1 VKTENTAHVEGWID
15 MVFKKTDVCELFGI
29 EYPIVQAAMGPFVT
43 TKLCAAVSN
52 AGGLGVIS
60 HTGTFLY
67 LKERDPEFFKQVHDF
82 APKLVESTLAME
94 EELGVSTLEELRGV
108 SKLTDKPFGVNVR
121 VAREQPDAGYLIDS
135 IIEERDKDPKL
146 AKNLKVV
153 ITSAGSPNLYTQTLK
168 DAGLIVVH
176 VVPSVYHAQ
185 KSEKAGVD
193 AMVASGHEAG
203 GHVAWDPVHTTVLL
217 PAIRKAVNVP
227 VLSAGGWCDGKGLVA
242 ALALGAGAIYM
253 GTRFIA
259 TKESDFAEGYKEAVL
274 RGKER
279 DTIVTAGVFG
289 PIRVLK
295 NQYSLNLQKLLES
308 LTGAFQEKSED
319 PKITDAK
326 TKVSWADSYKHGR
339 TENAPVLTGE
349 VQVLIDDIPTV
360 KELIDRIVKEAEEI
374 ITKKLPLCI
383 T

>member
-1 VKTENTAHVEGWID
+1 MT
-15 MVFKKTDVCELFGI
+15 FKKTDVCELLGI
-29 EYPIVQAAMGPFVT
+29 EYPIVQAPMGPFIT

-94 EELGVSTLEELRGV
+94 EEMGVNTLEELRKV
-108 SKLTDKPFGVNVR
+108 NQLTDKPFGVNVR
-121 VAREQPDAGYLIDS
+121 VAQEQPDASYLIDA
-135 IIEERDKDPKL
+135 IIEMREKDPKL

-153 ITSAGSPNLYTQTLK
+153 ITSAGNPALYTQRLK
-168 DAGLIVVH
+168 DAGFKVIH
-176 VVPSVYHAQ
+176 VVPSIYHAQ
-185 KSEKAGVD
+185 KAEKSGVD
-193 AMVASGHEAG
+193 AVVASGHEAG
-203 GHVAWDPVHTTVLL
+203 GHVAWEPVHTTVLT
-217 PAIRKAVNVP
+217 PAIRRAVKIP

-259 TKESDFAEGYKEAVL
+259 TQESDFSQGYKEAVL

-279 DTIVTAGVFG
+279 DTLVSAGVFG
-289 PIRVLK
+289 PIRILK
-295 NQYSLNLQKLLES
+295 NQYSLNMEKLLDS
-308 LTGAFQEKSED
+308 LTGSLQEKSED
-319 PKITDAK
+319 PKVIDAK
-326 TKVSWADSYKHGR
+326 TNVSWADSYVRGK

-349 VQVLIDDIPTV
+349 VQALIDDIPTV
-360 KELIDRIVKEAEEI
+360 KELIDGIMKEAEEI
-374 ITKKLPLCI
+374 ITKKLPSFI
-383 T
+383 A

>member
-1 VKTENTAHVEGWID
+1 
-15 MVFKKTDVCELFGI
+15 MVFKKTDVCELLGM
-29 EYPIVQAAMGPFVT
+29 EYPIVQAPMGPFIT

-67 LKERDPEFFKQVHDF
+67 LKERDPDFYQQVHDF

-94 EELGVSTLEELRGV
+94 EDMGVNTLEELRKV

-121 VAREQPDAGYLIDS
+121 VAREQPDAPYLIDA

-153 ITSAGSPNLYTQTLK
+153 VTSAGSPNLYTQRLK

-193 AMVASGHEAG
+193 AVVASGHEAG
-203 GHVAWDPVHTTVLL
+203 GHVAWDPVHTSVLT
-217 PAIRKAVNVP
+217 PAVRKVAKVP

-259 TKESDFAEGYKEAVL
+259 TNESDFAPGYKEAVI

-279 DTIVTAGVFG
+279 DTIVTAGSFG

-295 NQYSLNLQKLLES
+295 NKYAATLQELLNS
-308 LTGAFQEKSED
+308 VTGSFQEKFEN
-319 PKITDAK
+319 PKIADAK
-326 TKVSWADSYKHGR
+326 TNISWADSYKHGK

-349 VQVLIDDIPTV
+349 VQALIDDLPTV
-360 KELIDRIVKEAEEI
+360 KELIDGIIKEAEEI
-374 ITKKLPLCI
+374 ITKKLPSFI
-383 T
+383 A

>member
-1 VKTENTAHVEGWID
+1 

-29 EYPIVQAAMGPFVT
+29 EYPIVQAPMGPFIT

-67 LKERDPEFFKQVHDF
+67 LKERDPDFYQQVHDF
-82 APKLVESTLAME
+82 APKLVEGTLAME
-94 EELGVSTLEELRGV
+94 KDMGVNTVEELRRV

-121 VAREQPDAGYLIDS
+121 VAREQPDAPYLIDA
-135 IIEERDKDPKL
+135 IIEEKEKNPKL

-153 ITSAGSPNLYTQTLK
+153 VTSAGSPNLYTQRLEE
-168 DAGLIVVH
+168 AGLTVVH

-193 AMVASGHEAG
+193 AVVASGHEAG
-203 GHVAWDPVHTTVLL
+203 GHVAWDPVHTSVLT
-217 PAIRKAVNVP
+217 PAVRKAVKLP

-259 TKESDFAEGYKEAVL
+259 TKESDFAPGYKEAVL
-274 RGKER
+274 GGTER
-279 DTIVTAGVFG
+279 DTIVTAGTFG

-295 NQYSLNLQKLLES
+295 NKYAATLQGLLDS
-308 LTGAFQEKSED
+308 VTGSFKGKFEN
-319 PKITDAK
+319 PKIAD
-326 TKVSWADSYKHGR
+326 TKAGISWADSYKRGK
-339 TENAPVLTGE
+339 TEKAPVLTGE
-349 VQVLIDDIPTV
+349 VQGLIENLPTV
-360 KELIDRIVKEAEEI
+360 KELVDGIIKEAEEI
-374 ITKKLPLCI
+374 VTKKLPSFLA
-383 T
+383 

>member
-1 VKTENTAHVEGWID
+1 

-67 LKERDPEFFKQVHDF
+67 LRERDPEFFKQVHDF

-94 EELGVSTLEELRGV
+94 EELGVSTLEELRKV
-108 SKLTDKPFGVNVR
+108 SKLTNKPFGVNVR
-121 VAREQPDAGYLIDS
+121 VAREQPDAGYLIDA
-135 IIEERDKDPKL
+135 IIEEREKNPKL

-153 ITSAGSPNLYTQTLK
+153 ITSAGSPDLYTQRLK
-168 DAGLIVVH
+168 DAGLVVVH

-193 AMVASGHEAG
+193 AVVASGHEAG

-217 PAIRKAVNVP
+217 PTVRRAVKIP
-227 VLSAGGWCDGKGLVA
+227 VLSAGGWCDGKGLIA
-242 ALALGAGAIYM
+242 ALVLGAGAIYM

-259 TKESDFAEGYKEAVL
+259 TKESDFAQGYKEAVL

-308 LTGAFQEKSED
+308 LPGSLEEKSED
-319 PKITDAK
+319 PKVVDAK
-326 TKVSWADSYKHGR
+326 TKVSWADSYMHGK

-349 VQVLIDDIPTV
+349 VQALVDDIPTV
-360 KELIDRIVKEAEEI
+360 KELIDRTMKEAEEI
-374 ITKKLPLCI
+374 IKKKLPLHLA
-383 T
+383 

>member
-1 VKTENTAHVEGWID
+1 VVL
-15 MVFKKTDVCELFGI
+15 KKTDVCELFGI
-29 EYPIVQAAMGPFVT
+29 ECPIVQAPMGPFIT

-67 LKERDPEFFKQVHDF
+67 LKERDPDFYKQVHDF

-94 EELGVSTLEELRGV
+94 EDMGVNTLEELRKV

-121 VAREQPDAGYLIDS
+121 VAREQPDAPYLIDA
-135 IIEERDKDPKL
+135 IIEEREKNPKL

-153 ITSAGSPNLYTQTLK
+153 VTSAGSPSLYTQRLK
-168 DAGLIVVH
+168 EAGLMVVH

-193 AMVASGHEAG
+193 AVVASGHEAG
-203 GHVAWDPVHTTVLL
+203 GHVAWDPVHTSVLT
-217 PAIRKAVNVP
+217 PAVRKAVKVP

-259 TKESDFAEGYKEAVL
+259 TKESDFAPGYKEAVL
-274 RGKER
+274 GGTER
-279 DTIVTAGVFG
+279 DTIVTAGTFG

-295 NQYSLNLQKLLES
+295 NKYATTLQELLDGV
-308 LTGAFQEKSED
+308 TGSFQEKFEN
-319 PKITDAK
+319 PKIADAK
-326 TKVSWADSYKHGR
+326 TNISWADSYKRGK

-349 VQVLIDDIPTV
+349 VQALIDDLPTV
-360 KELIDRIVKEAEEI
+360 KELIDGIMKEAYEI
-374 ITKKLPLCI
+374 ITKKLPSFI
-383 T
+383 A